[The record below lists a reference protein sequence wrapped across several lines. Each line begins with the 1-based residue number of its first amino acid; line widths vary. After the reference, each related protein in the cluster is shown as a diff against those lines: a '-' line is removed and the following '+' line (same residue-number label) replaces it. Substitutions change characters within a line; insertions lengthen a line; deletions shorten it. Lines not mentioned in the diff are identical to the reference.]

1 MLVGLMAWVTVALAG
16 APAPIAL
23 TNGESSQLAA
33 GKVVVRPPSSSEMAA
48 LGVVDVA
55 APPEAVWAAVFDFP
69 ARVQETGALKRA
81 DVYATADDPGGLG
94 VEFAL
99 TVFGTDIVFSTR
111 YRCELAQGWCPYSL
125 DAARPQDLVAVDGS
139 YQTYASGDGTRLVYR
154 SQTDSGRYVPGFV
167 RRWLAVESLSK
178 QLEGIK
184 ARAEAASGG

>member
-1 MLVGLMAWVTVALAG
+1 MGTEVRIAG
-16 APAPIAL
+16 PIDLRLLPSPHLTLNEIQIGSAPAP
-23 TNGESSQLAA
+23 G
-33 GKVVVRPPSSSEMAA
+33 RPSSPVS
-48 LGVVDVA
+48 
-55 APPEAVWAAVFDFP
+55 
-69 ARVQETGALKRA
+69 ARS
-81 DVYATADDPGGLG
+81 LG